1 MIAHDPAPALRGP
14 AAGQTQPRRDAPRQ
28 LLKAALAP
36 VICALVLLG
45 VLSGWV
51 ATGGAGTIS
60 RVRIEISSASVVI
73 TTASG
78 SRAVTYLVLVNL
90 GSADELLSAASPGV
104 RRIQLVQH
112 NGSAAGPGHILHR
125 LAIPAHATLTLSPFG
140 SDIVLTGPAQLMPG
154 RTVPL
159 TLTFRNAGQVTVQAA
174 VAPPGML

>member
-14 AAGQTQPRRDAPRQ
+14 AAGQMEPRRDALAE
-28 LLKAALAP
+28 LLKAGLAP
-36 VICALVLLG
+36 VICAVVLLG

-90 GSADELLSAASPGV
+90 GSADQLLSAASPGV

-112 NGSAAGPGHILHR
+112 NGSAVGPGHILHS
-125 LAIPAHATLTLSPFG
+125 LAIPAHTTLTLSPFG
-140 SDIVLTGPAQLMPG
+140 SDIVLTGPAHMMPG
-154 RTVPL
+154 QTVPL